1 MTSVSRPKPPVD
13 SAQSSPVHEPKERL
27 SAAGGA
33 KELAGSA
40 LGRFVLTATSR
51 RKRSQRL
58 LLSNCW
64 RDYGPME
71 VPRVLHEVM
80 AVLVGIEF
88 IESRDF
94 RLGLLKGW
102 QDPLDG
108 CGIVY

>member
-1 MTSVSRPKPPVD
+1 
-13 SAQSSPVHEPKERL
+13 
-27 SAAGGA
+27 
-33 KELAGSA
+33 
-40 LGRFVLTATSR
+40 
-51 RKRSQRL
+51 
-58 LLSNCW
+58 
-64 RDYGPME
+64 ME